1 MSLSVERQR
10 GELPD
15 DRRSPAWLTLAAWIA
30 LSAAAG
36 AVGAIASVNSREFY
50 ASLERSPWAPPGEV
64 FGPVWTTLY
73 VLMGIAAW
81 LVWRERPAE
90 GTAAASARRNGLVLF
105 VVQLAL
111 NALWTWLFFRWR
123 QGAFAFWEIVV
134 LWLAIAVTMY
144 LFARVNR
151 LAALLLLPYLGW
163 VTFATALTLD
173 VWRRN
178 PGLL

>member
-81 LVWRERPAE
+81 LVWRTRPTT
-90 GTAAASARRNGLVLF
+90 TADRTVRRRALTLF
-105 VVQLAL
+105 VGQLAL
-111 NALWTWLFFRWR
+111 NALWTWLFFAWR
-123 QGAFAFWEIVV
+123 QGAAAFGEIVL
-134 LWLAIAVTMY
+134 LWIAVALTTWY
-144 LFARVNR
+144 FGRVR
-151 LAALLLLPYLGW
+151 PLAAYLLVPYLAW
-163 VTFATALTLD
+163 VTFATALTWA
-173 VWRRN
+173 VWRAN
-178 PGLL
+178 PGRL